1 MKILVWCIIFFIVII
16 CLVRILTRSV
26 DYYSRPKLGFIMTR
40 HIQDKKT
47 NSYWFKSYQSIRK
60 FYPHVPIVIIDD
72 NSNPKY
78 IDPDQENRL
87 NNCRIIPSQY
97 PRRGEMLAYYYFLQH
112 HWFEK
117 AVIIHDS
124 VFVREKVDFSKCKNV
139 KFLWH
144 FESDVRFDD
153 RVFET
158 MFLRQMDGPYLDMYT
173 NKKEYWKGC
182 FGVMSVIEYS
192 FLKKI
197 SYMFVLRDNINSRRH
212 RSCMERI
219 FAVMCFHHYPELM
232 RDCSFFGDIQNEY
245 PRKWGYTLKE
255 YEQDERETNTDDLPP
270 FVKVWTGR

>member
-1 MKILVWCIIFFIVII
+1 MKTLVCLILII
-16 CLVRILTRSV
+16 CLVRLLTRSV
-26 DYYSRPKLGFIMTR
+26 DYYSRPKLGFIMMR
-40 HIQDKKT
+40 HIQDQKT
-47 NSYWFKSYQSIRK
+47 STYWFKSYESIRK

-72 NSNPKY
+72 NSNQKF
-78 IDPDQENRL
+78 INPDLENTL
-87 NNCRIIPSQY
+87 VNCQIIPSEY

-112 HWFEK
+112 HWFDK

-124 VFVREKVDFSKCKNV
+124 VFIRKKVDLNKCKNV

-144 FESDVRFDD
+144 FENNELFDD
-153 RVFET
+153 LVFET
-158 MFLRQMDGPYLDMYT
+158 MFLRQMDGPYIDMYV

-182 FGVMSVIEYS
+182 FGLMAVIDYS

-197 SYMFVLRDNINSRRH
+197 SYIFVLRDNIKSRRH

-219 FAVMCFHHYPELM
+219 FAVMCFHHYPQLM
-232 RDCSFFGDIQNEY
+232 KDCSFFGDIQNEY

-255 YEQDERETNTDDLPP
+255 YEQDEMENRTADLPS